1 MGLDRQMVATLFEF
15 QESKG
20 HPIEDVDQALNLL
33 IKGPDGYTHDFY
45 DPDRKFIPN
54 IRQDEKLC

>member
-1 MGLDRQMVATLFEF
+1 MVATLFEF

-54 IRQDEKLC
+54 IRQEEKLC